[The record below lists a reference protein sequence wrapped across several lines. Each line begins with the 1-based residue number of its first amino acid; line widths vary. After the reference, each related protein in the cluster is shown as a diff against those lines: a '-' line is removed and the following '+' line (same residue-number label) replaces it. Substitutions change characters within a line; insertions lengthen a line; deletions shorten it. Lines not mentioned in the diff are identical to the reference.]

1 MFSTLGRALLFW
13 LVLLET
19 LAANRGWRGLQLLRW
34 RFDTRVL
41 LPLPLLAF
49 AGLHARWP
57 VRVLALVLM
66 APLALVVHVGVSS
79 WRNAALDP
87 RLRLRPGN
95 YDTYT
100 VEAHSIAMDEGY
112 LPALHVVPAGGARR
126 AVCVLH
132 GSGCEKTYY
141 AWPLV
146 DTLIAAG
153 CAVLL
158 VDLDGHGE
166 NPRVQRFPA
175 ILDDP
180 RVAVAW
186 LRERYAHVGLLG
198 ISLGGCIAARATA
211 DGLDVDLLAVLEAP
225 PKLHFTRADAW
236 REGLGLLRPYLLD
249 LFSDSSAYAM
259 VQAWHA
265 PPIRAAIGTWDLIDT
280 LDLLGSLP
288 RLNLPT
294 LLLYGGSD
302 AIVKPEQARQAA
314 GVLPAS
320 GRFRLLPGVSHLTL
334 QVTPAVLREL
344 HEWFAQLG
352 TSETADG

>member
-1 MFSTLGRALLFW
+1 MFHTLGRALLFW

-19 LAANRGWRGLQLLRW
+19 LAANRGWRGLQALRW
-34 RFDTRVL
+34 PFDARALV
-41 LPLPLLAF
+41 PLPLLAF
-49 AGLHARWP
+49 AGLRARWS
-57 VRVLALVLM
+57 VRLLALVLS

-87 RLRLRPGN
+87 RLRLRPGQ
-95 YDTYT
+95 YGAYT
-100 VEAHSIAMDEGY
+100 VEAHSIAMDEGW
-112 LPALHVVPAGGARR
+112 LPALHVVPAGGTVR

-146 DTLIAAG
+146 DALIAAG

-166 NPRVQRFPA
+166 NPRMQRFPA

-186 LRERYAHVGLLG
+186 LRERYMHVGLLG
-198 ISLGGCIAARATA
+198 LSLGGCIAACAAA
-211 DGLDVDLLAVLEAP
+211 DGLDVERLAVLEAP
-225 PKLHFTRADAW
+225 PKLHFTRVDVW
-236 REGLGLLRPYLLD
+236 REGAGLLRPYLLD
-249 LFSDSSAYAM
+249 LFSDSSVYAM
-259 VQAWHA
+259 VQSWRA
-265 PPIRAAIGTWDLIDT
+265 PPIRAAISTWDLIDA

-288 RLNLPT
+288 RLRTPT

-302 AIVKPEQARQAA
+302 AIVKPQQARQAA
-314 GVLPAS
+314 RVLPAG

-334 QVTPAVLREL
+334 QVTPAALREL

-352 TSETADG
+352 KSATADG